1 MAELNVETHAREQWV
16 DVSAEIAR
24 VVAENGMTDGVCVVS
39 VPHTTAAV
47 TIQENA
53 DPDVVRDCLMALDR
67 MVPADQPFRH
77 GEGNST
83 AHVKTVLTG
92 SSVTV
97 PVRNGR
103 LIDVKLGDLD
113 GDLRDE
119 LLVTQA
125 KHNTIELIRWNQDKK
140 ELVRALTW
148 PVFEQKTYAGSRYSG
163 ESQRPEPREVRIADV
178 THDRKPDIILLI
190 HDRILVYPQE

>member
-103 LIDVKLGDLD
+103 LAFGTWQCVYFCEYDGPRRRRLIVDLF
-113 GDLRDE
+113 
-119 LLVTQA
+119 
-125 KHNTIELIRWNQDKK
+125 
-140 ELVRALTW
+140 RAG
-148 PVFEQKTYAGSRYSG
+148 A
-163 ESQRPEPREVRIADV
+163 
-178 THDRKPDIILLI
+178 
-190 HDRILVYPQE
+190 